1 MRLGL
6 AGQLMGSRR
15 RRKEG
20 REHIRRTY
28 TCVTPQVIPACMM
41 SLPSYLLQSAQVVP
55 FRHVSP

>member
-6 AGQLMGSRR
+6 AGQSMGSRR

-20 REHIRRTY
+20 VTY